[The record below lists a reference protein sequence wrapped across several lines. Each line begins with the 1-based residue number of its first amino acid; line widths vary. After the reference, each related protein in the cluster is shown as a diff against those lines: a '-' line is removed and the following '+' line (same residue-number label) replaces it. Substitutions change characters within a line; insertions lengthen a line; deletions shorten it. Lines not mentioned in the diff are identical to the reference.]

1 MERTLQRTTARG
13 FTLLETVIVVAII
26 GSLAVVSMVVL
37 QGLHRSSAL
46 RVGGSEVYRALT
58 DARSKTLSS
67 DGDTVYGV
75 RIASTSVTRFEGA
88 TYSAGN
94 STNEVYTFEAGVT
107 ATGTIVT
114 GGTSIVFRRLTGEPS
129 ATGTVYVRNES
140 KTATT
145 TVVVH
150 ASGLVE

>member
-1 MERTLQRTTARG
+1 MERALQRTTVRG
-13 FTLLETVIVVAII
+13 FTLLEIVIVAAIVGI
-26 GSLAVVSMVVL
+26 IAGISVVVL
-37 QGLHRSSAL
+37 QNLHRSSAL

-88 TYSAGN
+88 TYTPGN
-94 STNEVYTFEAGVT
+94 PTNEVYVFEAGVT
-107 ATGTIVT
+107 ATGTVVT
-114 GGTSIVFRRLTGEPS
+114 SGTSIVFRRLTGQSS
-129 ATGTVYVRNES
+129 ATGTVYVREADG
-140 KTATT
+140 TGTT
-145 TVVVH
+145 TVIIH